1 MNILASFKKWFTI
14 TDFVSHTKLR
24 KSWMIMKWS
33 LPNYTLLPTQILFPR
48 VNTTFIHPS
57 DENKQMIEISHQLH
71 SVQFSHSVMSN
82 SLWPHGL
89 QHTRLPCSSPTPG
102 ACSNSCPFSRWC
114 HPTISSSVVPFSS
127 CLQSFLASGSF
138 PMSQSFASG
147 GQSIGASASA
157 SVKPLEVPLEGTSP
171 SNEYSGLIS
180 FRIDWFDL
188 FAVQETLKSLFQ
200 YHSSKAS
207 VLQHQWHYNHIKI
220 FCFPLQW
227 SLL

>member
-1 MNILASFKKWFTI
+1 MSILASFKKWFTI

-24 KSWMIMKWS
+24 KSWMIIKWS

-48 VNTTFIHPS
+48 VNMTFIHPS

-71 SVQFSHSVMSN
+71 SVQFSHSVVSN

-89 QHTRLPCSSPTPG
+89 QHARLPCSSPTPG
-102 ACSNSCPFSRWC
+102 ACSNSCPFSRRC

-157 SVKPLEVPLEGTSP
+157 SVLPMNIQDWFPLGLT
-171 SNEYSGLIS
+171 GLIS
-180 FRIDWFDL
+180 LQSKRLSRVFSNTTVQKRQFFSTNYIIITLKYFVSPYNGVYFRIFRG
-188 FAVQETLKSLFQ
+188 
-200 YHSSKAS
+200 
-207 VLQHQWHYNHIKI
+207 
-220 FCFPLQW
+220 
-227 SLL
+227 

>member
-1 MNILASFKKWFTI
+1 MSILASFKKWFTI

-24 KSWMIMKWS
+24 KSWMIIKWS

-89 QHTRLPCSSPTPG
+89 QHARLPCSSPTPG
-102 ACSNSCPFSRWC
+102 ACSNSCPFSRRC

-157 SVKPLEVPLEGTSP
+157 SVLPMNIQDWFPLGLT
-171 SNEYSGLIS
+171 GLIS
-180 FRIDWFDL
+180 LQSKRLSRVFSNTTVQKRQFFSTNYIIITLKYFVSPYNGVYFRIFRG
-188 FAVQETLKSLFQ
+188 
-200 YHSSKAS
+200 
-207 VLQHQWHYNHIKI
+207 
-220 FCFPLQW
+220 
-227 SLL
+227 

>member
-1 MNILASFKKWFTI
+1 LNILASFKKWFTI

-71 SVQFSHSVMSN
+71 PVQFSHSVMSN

-89 QHTRLPCSSPTPG
+89 QHTRLPCSSPPPG

-114 HPTISSSVVPFSS
+114 HPTISSSDVPFSS

-188 FAVQETLKSLFQ
+188 FAV
-200 YHSSKAS
+200 
-207 VLQHQWHYNHIKI
+207 
-220 FCFPLQW
+220 
-227 SLL
+227 